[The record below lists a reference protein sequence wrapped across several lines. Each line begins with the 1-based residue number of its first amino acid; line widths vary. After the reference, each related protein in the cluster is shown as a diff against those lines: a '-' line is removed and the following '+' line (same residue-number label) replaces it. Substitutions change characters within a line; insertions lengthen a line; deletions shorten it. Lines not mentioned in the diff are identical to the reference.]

1 MKRIIIIGLLITLWG
16 CQTTPKQSLKKVPL
30 FYTPEQILK
39 IQFNEQAGH
48 LIWVKDSMAW
58 IATDKIQ
65 EEMDLSAVQNPQG
78 WIVHLDPEGKHRV
91 SFYRKTDIGQTLP
104 YADVFYDDNLDFT
117 DLHINPSRAVTEKE
131 QQMLAALS
139 TASDSI
145 TESCS
150 ENLNTVVLEDEAG
163 WNVFLLT
170 ATTEP
175 DVIPIGGAQRILVSQ
190 DGQKVIEQEHYSRAC
205 TKLEP
210 MMKGAKLKDA
220 FLTHLIDDVPSPI
233 HVFTSLSYGIPLMV
247 VTPIGAWT
255 VVNGDI
261 EEIKELNK

>member
-1 MKRIIIIGLLITLWG
+1 MKKIIIIALLTTLWG
-16 CQTTPKQSLKKVPL
+16 CQTSPKKNPRNVPL

-39 IQFNEQAGH
+39 IQFSEQAGH

-65 EEMDLSAVQNPQG
+65 EELDLSSVKNPKG

-91 SFYRKTDIGQTLP
+91 SFYREKDDGQMLS
-104 YADVFYDDNLDFT
+104 YADVFYDDNLEFT
-117 DLHINPSRAVTEKE
+117 KLQINPIRALTVKE

-139 TASDSI
+139 TASDNI
-145 TESCS
+145 TEACS
-150 ENLNTVVLEDEAG
+150 ENLNTVVLEEEAG

-190 DGQKVIEQEHYSRAC
+190 DGQNVIEKEHYSRAC

-220 FLTHLIDDVPSPI
+220 FMTHLIDDVPSPI